1 MPRERDPWDQGG
13 SDRLMQPARSQGM
26 WAAPAPAAPHP
37 TSAEAGGGRPGVP
50 PRASGGSDA
59 ADTFTSDSR
68 LQNRE
73 RIHFCCL
80 KPPGVGP
87 VSGAPGT
94 GSWWRPPLLP
104 TTALQSPGAP
114 SGYRQWGFPLGREAS
129 GCGEVSSDEPQEAWI
144 AAGGES
150 REGMHDLCTPT
161 PTGGR
166 AVPVQLPLA
175 PTQPA
180 IVRLSTLSFLPLT
193 PTFPDPATPPI
204 PPTPSPLCPMLHR
217 HDFSQ
222 ASVGEA
228 TAFPLFL
235 LGLKPAPKP
244 SYLSFWVSRA

>member
-1 MPRERDPWDQGG
+1 M
-13 SDRLMQPARSQGM
+13 
-26 WAAPAPAAPHP
+26 
-37 TSAEAGGGRPGVP
+37 
-50 PRASGGSDA
+50 
-59 ADTFTSDSR
+59 
-68 LQNRE
+68 
-73 RIHFCCL
+73 
-80 KPPGVGP
+80 
-87 VSGAPGT
+87 
-94 GSWWRPPLLP
+94 
-104 TTALQSPGAP
+104 
-114 SGYRQWGFPLGREAS
+114 
-129 GCGEVSSDEPQEAWI
+129 
-144 AAGGES
+144 
-150 REGMHDLCTPT
+150 
-161 PTGGR
+161 
-166 AVPVQLPLA
+166 PVQLPLA